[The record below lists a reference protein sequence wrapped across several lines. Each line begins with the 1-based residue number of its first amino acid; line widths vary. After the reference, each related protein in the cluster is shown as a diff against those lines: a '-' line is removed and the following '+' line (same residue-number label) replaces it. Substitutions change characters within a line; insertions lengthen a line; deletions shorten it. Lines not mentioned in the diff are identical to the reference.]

1 MRQAQQNVEFSAL
14 PTSGERALLAH
25 EAINAANKVWI
36 RLITSSVHRL
46 SLAVLIAASCALLA
60 QTTVAQQYQVS
71 YLEESLGGTR
81 NRGNSIN
88 NRGWIAGFS
97 FLTGNQKRHAAL
109 WRDGLIIDLTP
120 GRPERNSNVA
130 WPVKNNRGIIAGI
143 FQTDTPEPNGETWSC
158 AAFFGGQSGFTCL
171 GFRWQNDAMTRLLP
185 LAGGNNS
192 FATGAN
198 NDGRVVGWAENG
210 VHDTTCT
217 GTQTL
222 QFLPVTWAPGSN
234 QPQELPLISD
244 DSSGAATA
252 INNKGQIVG
261 ISGRCDQ
268 AVGRRTAKHAV
279 LWDRGIPN
287 NIGNLGAEL
296 WITPMAINQHSVVV
310 GFGATTDTD
319 LNGDFLR
326 AFIWTSNDG
335 MKRIDPLPIADHV
348 LSQANGINERGQV
361 VGISCTVDGDCQGF
375 LWENGVMINLNDPKH
390 QSPGFNGFII
400 NAQDIN
406 DEGEITGRAFDPATG
421 AIKTFIAVP
430 VLESASSTKKAPST
444 IEGKVVLPK
453 DVRQTIFRERRHGNA
468 LLR

>member
-1 MRQAQQNVEFSAL
+1 
-14 PTSGERALLAH
+14 
-25 EAINAANKVWI
+25 
-36 RLITSSVHRL
+36 
-46 SLAVLIAASCALLA
+46 
-60 QTTVAQQYQVS
+60 VAQQYQVS
-71 YLEESLGGTR
+71 YLDESLGGTR

-130 WPVKNNRGIIAGI
+130 WPVKNSRGVIAGI

-171 GFRWQNDAMTRLLP
+171 GFRWQHDVMTRLLP

-217 GTQTL
+217 GKQVL
-222 QFLPVTWAPGSN
+222 QFRPVTWGTGSN
-234 QPQELPLISD
+234 QPEELPLISG

-268 AVGRRTAKHAV
+268 AVGRLTAKHAV
-279 LWDRGIPN
+279 LWDRGIPT

-296 WITPMAINQHSVVV
+296 WITPMAINQRSVIV

-319 LNGDFLR
+319 LNGDYLR
-326 AFIWTSNDG
+326 AFIWTSKDG
-335 MKRIDPLPIADHV
+335 IKRIDPLPIADHV

-361 VGISCTVDGDCQGF
+361 VGSSCTVEGDCQGF
-375 LWENGVMINLNDPKH
+375 LWENGAMINLNDPDH
-390 QSPGFNGFII
+390 LAPGFNGFII

-421 AIKTFIAVP
+421 AIKTFIAIP
-430 VLESASSTKKAPST
+430 VSESASSKKNTPSSVQA
-444 IEGKVVLPK
+444 KVVLPK
-453 DVRQTIFRERRHGNA
+453 DVRQTILRERRLGNA